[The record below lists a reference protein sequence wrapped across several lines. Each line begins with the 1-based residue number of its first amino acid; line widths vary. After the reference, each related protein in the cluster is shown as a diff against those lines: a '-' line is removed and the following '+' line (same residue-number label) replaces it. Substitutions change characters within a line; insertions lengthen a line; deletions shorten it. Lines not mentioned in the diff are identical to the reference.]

1 MRRYIYLFLIV
12 FLVFPFISALS
23 YDNEIYVNP
32 FVFGVIRG
40 DDGEVISNISD
51 DEIIDPEMQVS
62 SANGFTKKSDLDLT
76 IRENLLIFKLPSYQ
90 KTNNNSLNKYT
101 FIYNTFDYPSKNV
114 NILFKLNWE
123 NIWDI

>member
-12 FLVFPFISALS
+12 FLVSPFISALS

-62 SANGFTKKSDLDLT
+62 SANGFIKKSDLDLT
-76 IRENLLIFKLPSYQ
+76 IRGNLLIFKLPSYKKIKQ
-90 KTNNNSLNKYT
+90 NSLSKFT
-101 FIYNTFDYPSKNV
+101 FIYNTFEYPSKNV
-114 NILFKLNWE
+114 NVLFKLKLN
-123 NIWDI
+123 

>member
-1 MRRYIYLFLIV
+1 S
-12 FLVFPFISALS
+12 PFISALS

-51 DEIIDPEMQVS
+51 EDILTPEMKVS
-62 SANGFTKKSDLDLT
+62 SANGFIKKSDLDLT
-76 IRENLLIFKLPSYQ
+76 IRGNLLIFKLPFYQ

-101 FIYNTFDYPSKNV
+101 FIYSTFEYPSKNV
-114 NILFKLNWE
+114 NILFKLKLN
-123 NIWDI
+123 

>member
-12 FLVFPFISALS
+12 FLVSPFISALS

-62 SANGFTKKSDLDLT
+62 SANGFIKKSDLDLT
-76 IRENLLIFKLPSYQ
+76 IRGNLLIFKLPSYKKIKQ
-90 KTNNNSLNKYT
+90 NSLNKYI
-101 FIYNTFDYPSKNV
+101 FIYSTFEYPLKNV
-114 NILFKLNWE
+114 NVLFKLN
-123 NIWDI
+123 

>member
-12 FLVFPFISALS
+12 FLVSPFISALS

-114 NILFKLNWE
+114 NILFKLN
-123 NIWDI
+123 